1 MQSRVSGGLHKSPT
15 GNFSWKKSRKRSK
28 NERHTT
34 KFKKKK
40 ENHTKNQKKKK
51 RKAKVHYATL
61 GSGLLFSWSRSVW
74 FMHFHRA
81 RERIPHLVLSARP

>member
-34 KFKKKK
+34 KLKKKGK
-40 ENHTKNQKKKK
+40 PYKKPKKKK